1 MLSQEEL
8 DQLLEKEGNQES
20 PGGETPEEEEKAGLS
35 AEQDAQGEGQ
45 AEGQD
50 DGGEEAQAA
59 DSGSDASE
67 DDISWEDAFKEAAS
81 GGDAAAAKAMQE
93 NQGDLNTSP
102 ETPETEPADFQNF
115 QKESPQGTARQGSD
129 NLEFIL
135 DLPLE
140 ISVELGRSRMQ
151 IRDLL
156 QLGQG
161 SIVELNKMAGEPAEI
176 YVNNKLLAKGEVVV
190 VNEKFGIRLSEIIS
204 PADRV
209 KTLG

>member
-115 QKESPQGTARQGSD
+115 QKESTQGAARQGSD

>member
-8 DQLLEKEGNQES
+8 DQLLEQEGDQQDTSGDEGSAAQEAVSSEEQKVQEDGS
-20 PGGETPEEEEKAGLS
+20 PQETSEES
-35 AEQDAQGEGQ
+35 S
-45 AEGQD
+45 
-50 DGGEEAQAA
+50 EAKDEAA
-59 DSGSDASE
+59 E

-81 GGDAAAAKAMQE
+81 GGDSAAAKAMQE
-93 NQGDLNTSP
+93 NQGDLGQVSRQQ
-102 ETPETEPADFQNF
+102 ESEPADFQNF
-115 QKESPQGTARQGSD
+115 NKDSSPDSSRQGQD

>member
-8 DQLLEKEGNQES
+8 DQLLEQEGQQQDASGDEGDTEKEAASSDSQEVQEDGQ
-20 PGGETPEEEEKAGLS
+20 PQETSEESS
-35 AEQDAQGEGQ
+35 AENDNAS
-45 AEGQD
+45 D
-50 DGGEEAQAA
+50 D
-59 DSGSDASE
+59 DL
-67 DDISWEDAFKEAAS
+67 SWEDAFKEAAS

-93 NQGDLNTSP
+93 NQGDLGKKP
-102 ETPETEPADFQNF
+102 EDQKSEPADFQNF
-115 QKESPQGTARQGSD
+115 QKDASSEPCKEGPD

-140 ISVELGRSRMQ
+140 ISVELGRSKMQ